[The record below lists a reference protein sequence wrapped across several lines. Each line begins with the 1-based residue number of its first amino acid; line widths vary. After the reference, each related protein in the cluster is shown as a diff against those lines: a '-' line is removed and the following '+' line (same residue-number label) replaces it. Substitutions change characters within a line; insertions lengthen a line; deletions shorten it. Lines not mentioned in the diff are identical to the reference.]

1 MGAVEGISCLERSHL
16 YNHFLKIN
24 YPTND
29 VDQDDSMEEE
39 GDDHEDGPVLHH
51 VGLHAFV
58 PVVDVIDMSDVHWEE
73 SLSDGEVRLVHVE
86 MTEGGREE
94 VEEDGVAD
102 QSKHEK
108 LPVELKYQSML

>member
-1 MGAVEGISCLERSHL
+1 MGGVEGISCLERSHL
-16 YNHFLKIN
+16 YIYNHFPN
-24 YPTND
+24 CPTDD

-73 SLSDGEVRLVHVE
+73 SLSDGEVGLVHVE
-86 MTEGGREE
+86 MTEVGREE

-102 QSKHEK
+102 QSKDK
-108 LPVELKYQSML
+108 QLPVELKYQ